1 MDNKDYIA
9 RLEYLLDERSELLRK
24 TEAII
29 YSQSKEIQHLRQRE
43 RDLLDVI
50 HESQV
55 RVLRKV
61 KWDE

>member
-1 MDNKDYIA
+1 MDNKGYIMQ
-9 RLEYLLDERSELLRK
+9 LEYLLDERSELLRK
-24 TEAII
+24 TEAIV
-29 YSQSKEIQHLRQRE
+29 YSQNKEIQRLRQRE

>member
-24 TEAII
+24 TEAIV
-29 YSQSKEIQHLRQRE
+29 YSQNKEIQRLRQRE

>member
-29 YSQSKEIQHLRQRE
+29 YSQSKEIQRLRQRE